1 MPEWYGM
8 KQQFEIVIDIQ
19 FDSSINKYQHAHAD
33 CYLILVAVVER
44 RRERERSR
52 VCA

>member
-19 FDSSINKYQHAHAD
+19 FDSSINKYQHAD

-44 RRERERSR
+44 RRERERLR